1 EALNND
7 NNNSTS
13 LEIAKYPIESDN
25 KSDDIENNNYEES
38 FNFEYDIAI
47 SDEDI

>member
-1 EALNND
+1 LNND
-7 NNNSTS
+7 NDNSTS
-13 LEIAKYPIESDN
+13 SKIVKSLIKSDN
-25 KSDDIENNNYEES
+25 EFDDVKNNNYEES